1 MRGFAQYW
9 PSVAEDEATDP
20 RDRAFARWLDDV
32 EKVVFSS
39 SLKDAEWSNTRI
51 VDEDAAT
58 VIKGLRQEEGG
69 DILVLAS
76 GSVIKAL
83 LDADEVDRLS
93 INLCPELVGGGV
105 RLFEDDIP
113 ASSWTLNDMAT
124 SESGAVWMYYDRVHQ
139 GS

>member
-1 MRGFAQYW
+1 M
-9 PSVAEDEATDP
+9 
-20 RDRAFARWLDDV
+20 
-32 EKVVFSS
+32 VFSS

-51 VDEDAAT
+51 LDEDVAT

-93 INLCPELVGGGV
+93 INLCPELVGGGM
-105 RLFEDDIP
+105 RLFEDGIP

-139 GS
+139 DG

>member
-1 MRGFAQYW
+1 MVRRDTPSAELDTGLMIVCACRDGIGRARAARPGRG
-9 PSVAEDEATDP
+9 
-20 RDRAFARWLDDV
+20 RL
-32 EKVVFSS
+32 
-39 SLKDAEWSNTRI
+39 
-51 VDEDAAT
+51 
-58 VIKGLRQEEGG
+58 
-69 DILVLAS
+69 LVWA
-76 GSVIKAL
+76 GRAL

-105 RLFEDDIP
+105 RLFEDGIP